1 VLAQATVIDYV
12 RSHMGDS
19 IEQYSAVVDEIARGV
34 FELREELME
43 ATKAAKR
50 AKAHALAAQSAELLA
65 EANNE

>member
-1 VLAQATVIDYV
+1 
-12 RSHMGDS
+12 MGDS

>member
-1 VLAQATVIDYV
+1 VIDYV